1 MKASPELEDRLRSHG
16 LFVRG
21 VTQLNDEEIE
31 HYGMNPDKPGLALIG
46 NVGSSYW
53 EQFSQSA
60 EFNDGAAHPLDRWS
74 RRVAELIA
82 QRLSLRALYPFEGP
96 PYYPFQ
102 QWAQRAEG
110 LAQSPVGVMIHPQF
124 GLWHSYRFALLGV
137 GLEIETGEIETAP
150 IETAEIA
157 ATSTVESPLESP
169 PASPCLD
176 CAGKPCLHT
185 CPVAAFDANGYAV
198 ERCSDYLQQT
208 PQAECHQ
215 QGCLAR
221 YACPVAPE
229 LRYVAAQ
236 GRFHLRAFVQAR

>member
-1 MKASPELEDRLRSHG
+1 MGAGLNLEDCLHEHG

-31 HYGMNPDKPGLALIG
+31 RYGMIPKNAGLALIG
-46 NVGSSYW
+46 NIGSSYW
-53 EQFSQSA
+53 EQFSQSV
-60 EFNDGAAHPLDRWS
+60 EFKDGATHPLDRWS
-74 RRVAELIA
+74 RRVAEKIA
-82 QRLSLRALYPFEGP
+82 QRLSLQALYPFEGP

-102 QWAQRAEG
+102 QWARRAEG
-110 LAQSPVGVMIHPQF
+110 LQQSPIGVMIHPQF

-137 GLEIETGEIETAP
+137 GFEVATAA
-150 IETAEIA
+150 ISA
-157 ATSTVESPLESP
+157 ASATESSLESSL
-169 PASPCLD
+169 ASPCLD
-176 CAGKPCLHT
+176 CADKPCLHT

-208 PQAECHQ
+208 PQAQCNQ

-221 YACPVAPE
+221 YACPIAPE

>member
-1 MKASPELEDRLRSHG
+1 MRASLKLGDCLHQHG

-21 VTQLNDEEIE
+21 VTQLNEEEIE
-31 HYGMNPDKPGLALIG
+31 RYGMNPENAGLALVG
-46 NVGSSYW
+46 NIGSSYW

-60 EFNDGAAHPLDRWS
+60 EFKDGTAHPLDRWS

-82 QRLSLRALYPFEGP
+82 QRLSLQALYPFEGP

-102 QWAQRAEG
+102 QWARRAEG
-110 LAQSPVGVMIHPQF
+110 LEQSPIGVMIHPQF

-137 GLEIETGEIETAP
+137 GLEIETGEIETAQ
-150 IETAEIA
+150 IA
-157 ATSTVESPLESP
+157 ATSVVESPL
-169 PASPCLD
+169 ASPCLD
-176 CAGKPCLHT
+176 CAGKPCLNT
-185 CPVAAFDANGYAV
+185 CPVVAFDANGYAV
-198 ERCSDYLQQT
+198 ERCADYLRQT
-208 PQAECHQ
+208 PQAKCHQ

-236 GRFHLRAFVQAR
+236 GQFHLRAFLQAN

>member
-1 MKASPELEDRLRSHG
+1 MRTGLKLEDCLREHG

-21 VTQLNDEEIE
+21 ATQLNEEEIE
-31 HYGMNPDKPGLALIG
+31 RYSMNPDNAGLALIG
-46 NVGSSYW
+46 NIGSSYW

-60 EFNDGAAHPLDRWS
+60 EFKDGAAHPLDRWS
-74 RRVAELIA
+74 RRVAEPIA
-82 QRLSLRALYPFEGP
+82 QRLSLQALYPFEGP

-102 QWAQRAEG
+102 QWARRAEG
-110 LAQSPVGVMIHPQF
+110 LGQSPVGVMIHPQF

-137 GLEIETGEIETAP
+137 DFDIET
-150 IETAEIA
+150 A
-157 ATSTVESPLESP
+157 ATSTAESPLE
-169 PASPCLD
+169 SPCLD

-198 ERCSDYLQQT
+198 ERCSDYLQQS